1 MCLQSASK
9 AALTA
14 LESLRT
20 EGHLSPVHGQLGQPW
35 ETPHPKNTKGNRSTN
50 SSHCAFPNAYKQ
62 RTRLSPPARDR
73 CSQKRCQNPQRV
85 LFQSPGWFGRRRW
98 GIPLSAGSAVFL
110 PLSAP
115 LEALFL
121 QERLL
126 GKENGQLISVLEKSH
141 PWKSLLIKKDNVRER
156 KALLIRIKTVLTTEV
171 LWDISIVLWR
181 SQDCPKKLYLESGWS
196 QWLADGIGHR
206 EASNVDRV
214 DNQEGKGG
222 D

>member
-9 AALTA
+9 AGLTA

-20 EGHLSPVHGQLGQPW
+20 EGHLSPVHGQLGQPR
-35 ETPHPKNTKGNRSTN
+35 ETPHPKNTKGNRSTS

-85 LFQSPGWFGRRRW
+85 LFQSPGWFGQRRW

-115 LEALFL
+115 LEALFFA
-121 QERLL
+121 
-126 GKENGQLISVLEKSH
+126 
-141 PWKSLLIKKDNVRER
+141 RE
-156 KALLIRIKTVLTTEV
+156 
-171 LWDISIVLWR
+171 IV
-181 SQDCPKKLYLESGWS
+181 G
-196 QWLADGIGHR
+196 
-206 EASNVDRV
+206 
-214 DNQEGKGG
+214 EGKGTINKCSREIPPVKELAYQER
-222 D
+222 